1 MANVL
6 NNLFNAKIMSDDLM
20 TLRDLRVQTFKE
32 RREGRLT
39 KLPDNFYR
47 RINFLEANIRKFI
60 ETSDNNSQ
68 KLGKANADIRK
79 FLDMKLEL
87 HKHRERKLT
96 DLARERVNG
105 QNPNTEN
112 VHKTEE
118 EYLTSLC
125 EVVENHRKRTLLSE
139 VVEVVKEEIPKK
151 RISKEPID
159 KKPEKEISEEPID
172 KKPEKEINEIADEYI
187 EVEVLEDLPTFTG
200 MDAKNYTLKN
210 SKKEIIP
217 IYNAKILSDAGK
229 VKILTEVKA

>member
-6 NNLFNAKIMSDDLM
+6 NNLFNKKIMSSDLM

-39 KLPDNFYR
+39 KLPNNFYTG
-47 RINFLEANIRKFI
+47 INLLETNIKTFI
-60 ETSDNNSQ
+60 DTSKNNPQ

-139 VVEVVKEEIPKK
+139 VVEVVKEERPKK
-151 RISKEPID
+151 RITEETIEQIS
-159 KKPEKEISEEPID
+159 EKESSEEPITE
-172 KKPEKEINEIADEYI
+172 KPKEETNEIADEYI

-210 SKKEIIP
+210 SEKEIIP

>member
-6 NNLFNAKIMSDDLM
+6 NNLFNAKIMPDTLM
-20 TLRDLRVQTFKE
+20 TLRDLRVQTLKE

-39 KLPDNFYR
+39 KLSNNFYIR
-47 RINFLEANIRKFI
+47 LKQLEANIRQFI
-60 ETSDNNSQ
+60 DESKDNSQ
-68 KLGKANADIRK
+68 KLSKANTDIRK

-96 DLARERVNG
+96 DLARERING
-105 QNPNTEN
+105 QDPKTEN
-112 VHKTEE
+112 VHQNEA

-125 EVVENHRKRTLLSE
+125 EVIEAHRKKTLLSE
-139 VVEVVKEEIPKK
+139 VVVDVEPEVTKRPEEKLEKEIE
-151 RISKEPID
+151 
-159 KKPEKEISEEPID
+159 PEKEEVV
-172 KKPEKEINEIADEYI
+172 EILDEYI

-210 SKKEIIP
+210 NNKEIIP

>member
-6 NNLFNAKIMSDDLM
+6 NNLFNVKIMSDDLM

-139 VVEVVKEEIPKK
+139 VVEVVKEEKPKN
-151 RISKEPID
+151 RITDETIEQIS
-159 KKPEKEISEEPID
+159 EKESSEEPITE
-172 KKPEKEINEIADEYI
+172 KPKEETNEIADEYI

-210 SKKEIIP
+210 SEKEIIP

-229 VKILTEVKA
+229 VKIITEVKA

>member
-6 NNLFNAKIMSDDLM
+6 NNLFNAEIMPDTLM

-39 KLPDNFYR
+39 KLSNNFYSKLKY
-47 RINFLEANIRKFI
+47 LEVNIRKFI
-60 ETSDNNSQ
+60 DESKDKSQ

-96 DLARERVNG
+96 DLARERING
-105 QNPNTEN
+105 QKTNTEN
-112 VHKTEE
+112 VDPNET

-125 EVVENHRKRTLLSE
+125 DVIEAHRKKTLLGE
-139 VVEVVKEEIPKK
+139 MIVDDIEPEIFEEPKEEV
-151 RISKEPID
+151 ED
-159 KKPEKEISEEPID
+159 KIEPEKEEV
-172 KKPEKEINEIADEYI
+172 KEILDEYI

-210 SKKEIIP
+210 NNKEIIP

-229 VKILTEVKA
+229 VKILTEVNA

>member
-39 KLPDNFYR
+39 KLPDGFYKR
-47 RINFLEANIRKFI
+47 VGRLETNIRKFI
-60 ETSDNNSQ
+60 ETSNNNPQ
-68 KLGKANADIRK
+68 KLGKANADVRK

-96 DLARERVNG
+96 DLARERING

-112 VHKTEE
+112 VHKSEE

-125 EVVENHRKRTLLSE
+125 EVIENHRKRTLLSE
-139 VVEVVKEEIPKK
+139 VEVVKEEIPKK
-151 RISKEPID
+151 KISEKPIEQ
-159 KKPEKEISEEPID
+159 KPEKET
-172 KKPEKEINEIADEYI
+172 NEIDDEYI

>member
-6 NNLFNAKIMSDDLM
+6 NNLFNVKIMPDTLM

-39 KLPDNFYR
+39 KLPKNFYNR
-47 RINFLEANIRKFI
+47 LKQLEANIREFI
-60 ETSDNNSQ
+60 DESKDNSP
-68 KLGKANADIRK
+68 KLSKANADIRK

-96 DLARERVNG
+96 DLARERING

-112 VHKTEE
+112 VHVNETEYLNSLCDVIEAHRKKTLLGELIVEDIKPETTKEPEE
-118 EYLTSLC
+118 EL
-125 EVVENHRKRTLLSE
+125 EEEMEPKIE
-139 VVEVVKEEIPKK
+139 EVKEIL
-151 RISKEPID
+151 
-159 KKPEKEISEEPID
+159 
-172 KKPEKEINEIADEYI
+172 DEYI

-210 SKKEIIP
+210 SNKEIIP

>member
-6 NNLFNAKIMSDDLM
+6 NNHFNVKIMSDDLM

-139 VVEVVKEEIPKK
+139 VVEEERPKK
-151 RISKEPID
+151 RISEETID
-159 KKPEKEISEEPID
+159 KKSEKEISEETITEKP
-172 KKPEKEINEIADEYI
+172 KKETNEIADEYI

>member
-6 NNLFNAKIMSDDLM
+6 NNLFNVKIMPDTLM

-39 KLPDNFYR
+39 KLSNNFYSELKH
-47 RINFLEANIRKFI
+47 LEVNIRKFI
-60 ETSDNNSQ
+60 DESIDNSP

-96 DLARERVNG
+96 DLARERING
-105 QNPNTEN
+105 QKTNTDN
-112 VHKTEE
+112 VHPNET

-125 EVVENHRKRTLLSE
+125 DVIEAHRKKTLLGE
-139 VVEVVKEEIPKK
+139 MILKDVELEI
-151 RISKEPID
+151 I
-159 KKPEKEISEEPID
+159 EEPEEEVEEETE
-172 KKPEKEINEIADEYI
+172 PEEEGGRKILDEYI

-210 SKKEIIP
+210 NNKEVIP

-229 VKILTEVKA
+229 VKILTEVKT

>member
-47 RINFLEANIRKFI
+47 RVNHLEANIRKFI
-60 ETSDNNSQ
+60 DASNNNPQ
-68 KLGKANADIRK
+68 KLGKANSDIRK

-105 QNPNTEN
+105 QNTNMEN

-139 VVEVVKEEIPKK
+139 VVEVVKEEKPKN
-151 RISKEPID
+151 RITDETIEQIS
-159 KKPEKEISEEPID
+159 EKESEEPIT
-172 KKPEKEINEIADEYI
+172 KKPKEETNEIADEYI

-210 SKKEIIP
+210 SEKEIIP

-229 VKILTEVKA
+229 VKIITEVKA

>member
-6 NNLFNAKIMSDDLM
+6 NNLFNVKIMSDTLM

-39 KLPDNFYR
+39 KLSENFYTKLKH
-47 RINFLEANIRKFI
+47 LEANIRQFI
-60 ETSDNNSQ
+60 DESKDNSQ

-96 DLARERVNG
+96 DLARERING
-105 QNPNTEN
+105 QNPNTNN
-112 VHKTEE
+112 VHQNET

-125 EVVENHRKRTLLSE
+125 DVIEKHRKKTLLGEMLIEEVEPEVTKESE
-139 VVEVVKEEIPKK
+139 KELEEDI
-151 RISKEPID
+151 E
-159 KKPEKEISEEPID
+159 PEKEEA
-172 KKPEKEINEIADEYI
+172 KEILDEYI

-210 SKKEIIP
+210 NKKEIIP

-229 VKILTEVKA
+229 VKMLTEVKA

>member
-1 MANVL
+1 
-6 NNLFNAKIMSDDLM
+6 MSGTLM

-39 KLPDNFYR
+39 KLASNFYKKLKQ
-47 RINFLEANIRKFI
+47 LEGNIRQFI
-60 ETSDNNSQ
+60 DESKDNSQ

-87 HKHRERKLT
+87 HKHREKKLT
-96 DLARERVNG
+96 DLARERING

-112 VHKTEE
+112 VHVNET
-118 EYLTSLC
+118 EYLNSLC
-125 EVVENHRKRTLLSE
+125 EVIEAHRKKTLLGE
-139 VVEVVKEEIPKK
+139 LIVEDIKLKKTEEP
-151 RISKEPID
+151 EEELEE
-159 KKPEKEISEEPID
+159 EKEIL
-172 KKPEKEINEIADEYI
+172 DEYI

-210 SKKEIIP
+210 SNKEMIP

>member
-6 NNLFNAKIMSDDLM
+6 NNLFNVKIMSGTLM

-39 KLPDNFYR
+39 KLASNFYKKLKQ
-47 RINFLEANIRKFI
+47 LEGNIRQFI
-60 ETSDNNSQ
+60 DESKDNSQ

-87 HKHRERKLT
+87 HKHREKKLT
-96 DLARERVNG
+96 DLARERING

-112 VHKTEE
+112 VHVNET
-118 EYLTSLC
+118 EYLNSLC
-125 EVVENHRKRTLLSE
+125 EVIEAHRKKTLLGE
-139 VVEVVKEEIPKK
+139 LIVEDIKLKKTEEPEEELEEEKEHKIEEVKEIL
-151 RISKEPID
+151 
-159 KKPEKEISEEPID
+159 
-172 KKPEKEINEIADEYI
+172 DEYI

-210 SKKEIIP
+210 SNKEIIP